1 MPSVVRKLLAVPV
14 EPSTWR
20 RYAHLILGGAIC
32 VPYGTLGGS
41 LGPWPVGVAV
51 AGILLPVATGLLG
64 PVRDVEVTAARAL
77 LDVPAKDWRPGPW
90 RGAAWFV
97 AHLAAG
103 CTVSILTLVALTQFP
118 LALIPLVWVVAGAG
132 ALLARLAPMLLGP
145 TPTEQLAILAE
156 RNRVARELH
165 DSVGHALGVVA
176 IQAAAAE
183 RVLDSN
189 PEFAR
194 EALRHIAASARDG
207 QRDLDH
213 VLGLLREEPSA
224 PAPDL
229 GDLGFEVSGDLQ
241 RVPGAVS
248 REAYRIIQEGLTN
261 AARHGAGEPSVTIAV
276 REDQLELELTNAV
289 GLARPG
295 GGRGLLGIEE
305 RVAILRGRMSAGSEA
320 GVWRLKVELPL

>member
-1 MPSVVRKLLAVPV
+1 M
-14 EPSTWR
+14 
-20 RYAHLILGGAIC
+20 
-32 VPYGTLGGS
+32 
-41 LGPWPVGVAV
+41 
-51 AGILLPVATGLLG
+51 
-64 PVRDVEVTAARAL
+64 
-77 LDVPAKDWRPGPW
+77 
-90 RGAAWFV
+90 
-97 AHLAAG
+97 
-103 CTVSILTLVALTQFP
+103 TQFP
-118 LALIPLVWVVAGAG
+118 LALIPLVWVAAGAG
-132 ALLARLAPMLLGP
+132 ALLARLAPVLLGP
-145 TPTEQLAILAE
+145 TPAERIAILAE

-165 DSVGHALGVVA
+165 DSVGHALGVVS

-183 RVLDSN
+183 RVLDSD
-189 PEFAR
+189 PAFAR

-213 VLGLLREEPSA
+213 VLGLLREEPSP

-229 GDLGFEVSGDLQ
+229 GDLDVEVSGDLH

-276 REDQLELELTNAV
+276 RDDRLELELTNPV
-289 GLARPG
+289 GSARPG
-295 GGRGLLGIEE
+295 GGRGLPGIEE